1 MPVVVGSCC
10 LDEYVDQRAKF
21 RTVEWEISWEL
32 VNHYIKKWYLQIVVM
47 SQHATKPCCRAQ
59 GERMR

>member
-10 LDEYVDQRAKF
+10 LDEYVDQRAMF

-32 VNHYIKKWYLQIVVM
+32 VNHYIKKMVSTNRCYESTCYKAML
-47 SQHATKPCCRAQ
+47 
-59 GERMR
+59 